1 MHNPNYSKM
10 AILCQ
15 LEINTC
21 MKTLR
26 DYINLIEAA
35 ESEFKPTKSK
45 VWSRSSLIGTGND
58 TKGSMQIATYDQNVA
73 GQHRFTTLSQ
83 TDDDDEGM
91 FNQRTLPAST
101 NLQWVANEEELE
113 EASREAID

>member
-1 MHNPNYSKM
+1 
-10 AILCQ
+10 
-15 LEINTC
+15 

-35 ESEFKPTKSK
+35 EPKFEPTKSK
-45 VWSRSSLIGTGND
+45 VWSRSSLIGTD
-58 TKGSMQIATYDQNVA
+58 DDLKGSMQIVKYDQNVA

-83 TDDDDEGM
+83 TDHDDEGV

-113 EASREAID
+113 EASREAINRVKQLQKR